1 MEPTEFDLDILQIA
15 IKEAEA
21 GFCEGGLPIG
31 SVLVHRGKVF
41 ACGRNLR
48 AQTGSTLHHAEMT
61 ALANAG
67 RQQPE
72 FYRETVLYT
81 TLSPCPMCTGAMI
94 LYGIPKV
101 VIGTP
106 TVREWGEDRLRE
118 FGVEVVHARSEACAE
133 LLERMVTQQRDL
145 IREDGGNFFAQAGV

>member
-1 MEPTEFDLDILQIA
+1 MEHTKFESSMLQIA
-15 IKEAEA
+15 IEEAEA
-21 GFCEGGLPIG
+21 SFLEGGLPIG
-31 SVLVHRGKVF
+31 SVLVHRGKLVSR
-41 ACGRNLR
+41 GRNLR

-67 RQQPE
+67 RQPPE

-118 FGVEVVHARSEACAE
+118 LGVEVVHTRSEACAE
-133 LLERMVTQQRDL
+133 LLSRMITQQREL
-145 IREDGGNFFAQAGV
+145 IRDDGGNFFAQAGV

>member
-1 MEPTEFDLDILQIA
+1 M
-15 IKEAEA
+15 
-21 GFCEGGLPIG
+21 
-31 SVLVHRGKVF
+31 
-41 ACGRNLR
+41 
-48 AQTGSTLHHAEMT
+48 
-61 ALANAG
+61 
-67 RQQPE
+67 
-72 FYRETVLYT
+72 LYT

-118 FGVEVVHARSEACAE
+118 LGVEVVHTRSEACAE
-133 LLERMVTQQRDL
+133 LLSRMITQQREL

>member
-1 MEPTEFDLDILQIA
+1 
-15 IKEAEA
+15 
-21 GFCEGGLPIG
+21 
-31 SVLVHRGKVF
+31 
-41 ACGRNLR
+41 
-48 AQTGSTLHHAEMT
+48 MT

-67 RQQPE
+67 RQPPE

-118 FGVEVVHARSEACAE
+118 LGVEVVHTRSEACAE
-133 LLERMVTQQRDL
+133 LLSRMITQQREL
-145 IREDGGNFFAQAGV
+145 IREDGGNFCASRGVTAMYNAAKLGSEAVHRRCNRWKCASH